1 MVPDLS
7 FTGLISH
14 HSFSVTFSTPR
25 PPPLLLFRSQKK
37 LRVYVSNTWSVPPTT
52 MVDLVL
58 LQPRCST
65 SWPCR
70 TFSTLL
76 MLTFSFSRIR
86 WSLQTWQTQ
95 SDSIRNRPHTNVSFA
110 DSVLC
115 GDMEIKDYFS
125 SCLADKTTS
134 YLLVHWFWSSR
145 WHMTFSGD
153 HVCTPLGSWHTRFR
167 WGVVKRS
174 TLRPIPINGE
184 SFGRKTN
191 SASFSCDKLEVEFLA
206 LPDRYSPGTNWKQSA
221 KNKKNFWALRNGDSE
236 KREDGSCIL
245 QSQEDQELSETAA
258 EKRLI
263 TQKSSESQSEDL
275 TLKQGHGE
283 SLLASLCEMFTTI
296 SHGCVHNTTLER
308 QRIRTAIKFGGHSP
322 D

>member
-76 MLTFSFSRIR
+76 MSTFSFSRIR

-95 SDSIRNRPHTNVSFA
+95 SDSIRDRPHTNVSFA

-153 HVCTPLGSWHTRFR
+153 HVCTPLGSSHTRFR

-184 SFGRKTN
+184 SFGRKTK
-191 SASFSCDKLEVEFLA
+191 SANFHVI
-206 LPDRYSPGTNWKQSA
+206 NWKLNSWHYLTDIHLVLTE
-221 KNKKNFWALRNGDSE
+221 NKVQKTKKTFERSEMGILRKE
-236 KREDGSCIL
+236 KMEV
-245 QSQEDQELSETAA
+245 
-258 EKRLI
+258 
-263 TQKSSESQSEDL
+263 
-275 TLKQGHGE
+275 
-283 SLLASLCEMFTTI
+283 ASYKVKKTR
-296 SHGCVHNTTLER
+296 S
-308 QRIRTAIKFGGHSP
+308 
-322 D
+322 